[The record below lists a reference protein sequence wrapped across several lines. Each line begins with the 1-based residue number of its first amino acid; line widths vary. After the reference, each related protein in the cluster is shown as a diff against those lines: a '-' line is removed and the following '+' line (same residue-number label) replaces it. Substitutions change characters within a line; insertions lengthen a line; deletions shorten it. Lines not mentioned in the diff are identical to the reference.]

1 MQEKKRRIVRDP
13 YFYWKIVNMALAC
26 AVLVLAF
33 LILSGRG
40 ERYLM
45 PAAFFLGVV
54 MCSLSGIMELAKN
67 RKIVGYICSVF
78 AGILAVALILDVLW
92 TWFL

>member
-1 MQEKKRRIVRDP
+1 MQEKKRRVVRDP

-54 MCSLSGIMELAKN
+54 MCSLSG
-67 RKIVGYICSVF
+67 RRSRQR
-78 AGILAVALILDVLW
+78 VLQRNEDDP
-92 TWFL
+92 

>member
-13 YFYWKIVNMALAC
+13 YFYWKLVNMALAC

-45 PAAFFLGVV
+45 PAAFFLGVI
-54 MCSLSGIMELAKN
+54 MCTLSGIMELSRN
-67 RKIVGYICSVF
+67 RRVLGYVCSVF
-78 AGILAVALILDVLW
+78 AGVLAVALILDVVWL
-92 TWFL
+92 WFL

>member
-1 MQEKKRRIVRDP
+1 MQEKKRRVVRDP
-13 YFYWKIVNMALAC
+13 YFYWKLVNMALAC

-54 MCSLSGIMELAKN
+54 RHHGAGKEQKN
-67 RKIVGYICSVF
+67 RGLSLLRLCGAS
-78 AGILAVALILDVLW
+78 GGRPDSGHHPDMDVV
-92 TWFL
+92 TC